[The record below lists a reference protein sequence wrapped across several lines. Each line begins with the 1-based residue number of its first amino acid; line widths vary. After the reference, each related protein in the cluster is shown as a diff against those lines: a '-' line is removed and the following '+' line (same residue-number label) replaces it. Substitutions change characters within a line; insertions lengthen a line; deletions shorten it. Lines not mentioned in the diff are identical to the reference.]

1 MCTKQVHMPLQ
12 RASAAAALASDH
24 KQSPA
29 EGGISNR
36 QAKADAKAAA
46 KASGDSATSSA
57 TSGGKAG
64 RKGGRGAGG
73 SSAGGG
79 SGGSS
84 GGGIGS
90 GVKMD
95 NVFMTFKNQAVLRGV
110 SWEVKK
116 GERVGL
122 VGKFQA
128 LTSGSLLVSWGT
140 RVKKTM

>member
-1 MCTKQVHMPLQ
+1 MHLSVQ
-12 RASAAAALASDH
+12 RASTIAAPASE
-24 KQSPA
+24 KQQQSSPA
-29 EGGISNR
+29 ESGRFNRKSNAKAD
-36 QAKADAKAAA
+36 AKADAKAA
-46 KASGDSATSSA
+46 KASGDGASS
-57 TSGGKAG
+57 SGKAG

-122 VGKFQA
+122 VGMSHISVAMFMYMLIISSQEDHM
-128 LTSGSLLVSWGT
+128 T
-140 RVKKTM
+140 